1 MQENN
6 ELLNYS
12 QDEVEQLIATTESLM
27 KENEKLRAENEQ
39 QKQVIINQKKLI
51 RKHSLD
57 VQKLSLTVAEQV
69 KRVEQQQERIES
81 LQSSDVQLR
90 RAAELK
96 WNAEQRSKQAEQAA
110 AQVKASAEECKREY
124 QKKAD
129 RADQERQAAETL
141 INQTNK
147 LIEEKSHALYAYKT
161 ARYAVAFT
169 LAILYGLGATIAT
182 AARSVRFRTDFISTF
197 KILFYG
203 VSKAVR
209 FIVKRGLIWEIVS
222 GLLSLGAIACLFFGI
237 KLFVGYFKER
247 MADGLTVFV
256 LYVSLIVFVWFGDLI
271 GKVTASNLFVMYLLI
286 NIAYFI
292 LRGILE
298 SDKEW

>member
-1 MQENN
+1 MR
-6 ELLNYS
+6 LL
-12 QDEVEQLIATTESLM
+12 
-27 KENEKLRAENEQ
+27 LRW
-39 QKQVIINQKKLI
+39 L
-51 RKHSLD
+51 
-57 VQKLSLTVAEQV
+57 
-69 KRVEQQQERIES
+69 
-81 LQSSDVQLR
+81 
-90 RAAELK
+90 
-96 WNAEQRSKQAEQAA
+96 
-110 AQVKASAEECKREY
+110 
-124 QKKAD
+124 
-129 RADQERQAAETL
+129 
-141 INQTNK
+141 
-147 LIEEKSHALYAYKT
+147 
-161 ARYAVAFT
+161 F
-169 LAILYGLGATIAT
+169 LYGLGATIAT

-197 KILFYG
+197 KSLFFC

-222 GLLSLGAIACLFFGI
+222 GLLSLGAIACLFLGI

-271 GKVTASNLFVMYLLI
+271 GKVTTFNLFVMYLLI